1 MSQNGV
7 QTCHSILFHSDA
19 AMRLEGMEERGEKW
33 KRGGGG
39 GGGGGEGGGGGGG
52 GGGRASN
59 ILQSDG
65 DTNCVEDAFE

>member
-1 MSQNGV
+1 
-7 QTCHSILFHSDA
+7 
-19 AMRLEGMEERGEKW
+19 MEERGEKW